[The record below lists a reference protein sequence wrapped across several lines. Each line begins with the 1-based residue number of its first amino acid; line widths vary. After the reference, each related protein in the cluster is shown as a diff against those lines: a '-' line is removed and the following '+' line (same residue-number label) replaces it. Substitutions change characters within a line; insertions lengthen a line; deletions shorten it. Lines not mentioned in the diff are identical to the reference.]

1 MDEKETKA
9 KAKAK
14 AHAKTL
20 RRKGIAKKN
29 FLMLCVSASWRE
41 SFFVILMLICF
52 LPGAGLA
59 QTAANKPKP
68 AAPDTATAKKNVKPA
83 PAAKPDTAKAN
94 EEMELE
100 SISIEAIIEKP
111 NVDIIPKRLEP
122 ELEEVE
128 FVERSFEREL
138 KEVPKDMLLLDD
150 DLDRVA
156 KLEGI
161 KKMLEK
167 KKKKQDK

>member
-1 MDEKETKA
+1 MKM
-9 KAKAK
+9 
-14 AHAKTL
+14 KT
-20 RRKGIAKKN
+20 
-29 FLMLCVSASWRE
+29 M
-41 SFFVILMLICF
+41 ILAVMVC
-52 LPGAGLA
+52 LPAVGLA
-59 QTAANKPKP
+59 QTPPSP
-68 AAPDTATAKKNVKPA
+68 AQPDTVLAPQNPA
-83 PAAKPDTAKAN
+83 PAPSDTAKAPT
-94 EEMELE
+94 EMELE

-111 NVDIIPKRLEP
+111 NVDIIPKRMEP

-138 KEVPKDMLLLDD
+138 KEVPKDMLLLED

-167 KKKKQDK
+167 KKQKSNK

>member
-1 MDEKETKA
+1 MKM
-9 KAKAK
+9 
-14 AHAKTL
+14 KT
-20 RRKGIAKKN
+20 
-29 FLMLCVSASWRE
+29 M
-41 SFFVILMLICF
+41 ILAVMVC
-52 LPGAGLA
+52 LPAVGLA
-59 QTAANKPKP
+59 QTPPSP
-68 AAPDTATAKKNVKPA
+68 AQPAKPDTVLAPQSPA
-83 PAAKPDTAKAN
+83 PAPPDTAKAPT
-94 EEMELE
+94 EMELE

-111 NVDIIPKRLEP
+111 NVDIIPKRMEP

-138 KEVPKDMLLLDD
+138 KEVPKDMLLLED

-167 KKKKQDK
+167 KKQKSNK

>member
-1 MDEKETKA
+1 MNMK
-9 KAKAK
+9 
-14 AHAKTL
+14 
-20 RRKGIAKKN
+20 IKN
-29 FLMLCVSASWRE
+29 MALAVM
-41 SFFVILMLICF
+41 IC
-52 LPGAGLA
+52 LPAFGLA
-59 QTAANKPKP
+59 QTKPPQAQTAPPDTVRAKP
-68 AAPDTATAKKNVKPA
+68 DAAPAKL
-83 PAAKPDTAKAN
+83 DTAKAPV
-94 EEMELE
+94 EMELE

-111 NVDIIPKRLEP
+111 NVDIIPKRVEP

-138 KEVPKDMLLLDD
+138 KEVPKDMLLLED

-167 KKKKQDK
+167 KKKKDK

>member
-1 MDEKETKA
+1 MKM
-9 KAKAK
+9 
-14 AHAKTL
+14 KT
-20 RRKGIAKKN
+20 
-29 FLMLCVSASWRE
+29 M
-41 SFFVILMLICF
+41 ILAVMVC
-52 LPGAGLA
+52 LPAVGLA
-59 QTAANKPKP
+59 QTPSPP
-68 AAPDTATAKKNVKPA
+68 AQPAQPDTVLAPQSPA
-83 PAAKPDTAKAN
+83 PAPSDTAKAPT
-94 EEMELE
+94 EMELE

-111 NVDIIPKRLEP
+111 NVDIIPKRMEP

-138 KEVPKDMLLLDD
+138 KEVPKDMLLLED

-167 KKKKQDK
+167 KKQKSNK